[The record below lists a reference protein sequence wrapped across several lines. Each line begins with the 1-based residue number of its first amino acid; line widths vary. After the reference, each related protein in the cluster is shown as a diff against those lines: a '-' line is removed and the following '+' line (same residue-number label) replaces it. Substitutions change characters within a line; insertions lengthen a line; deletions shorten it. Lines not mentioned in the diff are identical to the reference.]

1 MKQVVRSIA
10 QKDTRITLAALIKEG
25 ACMPSLQRVAELE
38 PNLDMDKERF
48 IEFLKIHG
56 FSASDINWVHE
67 KFPSAPSGQ
76 YTTLDEAVKDIEI
89 NDNSVYATIINGNPY
104 ILHRQIDDK
113 GYSFIRLSHYWIWN
127 TVPDARSALAE
138 RLIASSGNE
147 VYRFENEVEF
157 CKWVLGI
164 SPSSE
169 KDITGYAGTEN
180 IDRTARNRR

>member
-76 YTTLDEAVKDIEI
+76 YTTLDEAVKDIET
-89 NDNSVYATIINGNPY
+89 NGNSVYATIINGNPY
-104 ILHRQIDDK
+104 ILHSQIADR
-113 GYSFIRLSHYWIWN
+113 GYSFIRLSHCYIWN
-127 TVPDARSALAE
+127 ILPDARSALEE
-138 RLIASSGNE
+138 RLLFAPSEE
-147 VYRFENEVEF
+147 VYRFENEAEF
-157 CKWVLGI
+157 CKWVLSI

-169 KDITGYAGTEN
+169 NDIIGYAGTEK